1 VILSRW
7 VTRFSLG
14 RGFLPLIL
22 IPALHWRPFPV
33 GLRPLSPCLHNVS
46 ALPVICS
53 PEPLFA
59 LTHMHYIAQHCTH
72 SSAPAARYLLLPIG
86 ATGAHLTARQRPCP
100 NAQLSQPCM
109 DSFSG
114 PLCRFPRVGRLEG
127 HGITVL
133 GFPCPRRSCCG
144 QSGCA
149 QFLCAPL

>member
-1 VILSRW
+1 

-14 RGFLPLIL
+14 RRVLLLVL
-22 IPALHWRPFPV
+22 IPALHGRPFPV
-33 GLRPLSPCLHNVS
+33 GLRPLSPCLNNVS
-46 ALPVICS
+46 ALPVICF

-59 LTHMHYIAQHCTH
+59 LSHMHYIAQLCTALH
-72 SSAPAARYLLLPIG
+72 PPAARYPLLPIV

-100 NAQLSQPCM
+100 NAQPSQPGM

-114 PLCRFPRVGRLEG
+114 SLCRFPGVGRLGG

-133 GFPCPRRSCCG
+133 GFPCPRRSCSG

-149 QFLCAPL
+149 QFLFAPLRVR